1 MIVPL
6 VVVAFLVFSRTA
18 ALLATMPLASGL
30 GVPVWARLAVAV
42 PLTAVL
48 LPTAGAY
55 DGDYTLSALVAAL
68 LREVVMGSAMGFV
81 VQAVFQV
88 LSSAFE
94 AIGSQAGLAV
104 AAYFDPLLKMQSSV
118 LASLA
123 TWLATGAFL
132 GADMHLACI
141 RAVSLSFERAPPGA
155 PVLGADGFTNLVAFS
170 EACLRSGVE
179 LAGPLTIFTFIVHLG
194 QSLLARMAPNIQLF
208 WAIGPV
214 LSIGLGLLV
223 LAASLPAILNG
234 WFSMLPQALDV
245 MNALPAG
252 R

>member
-6 VVVAFLVFSRTA
+6 VVVAFLVFTRIA

-30 GVPVWARLAVAV
+30 GVPMWSRLAVAV

-48 LPTAGAY
+48 LPTAGDY
-55 DGDYTLSALVAAL
+55 TGDYTLSALVAAVA
-68 LREVVMGSAMGFV
+68 REIVVGSAMGFV

-88 LSSAFE
+88 LASAFE
-94 AIGSQAGLAV
+94 AIGSQSGLSV
-104 AAYFDPLLKMQSSV
+104 AAFFDPLLKAQSSV

-123 TWLATGAFL
+123 TWLATGVFL

-141 RAVSLSFERAPPGA
+141 RAVSDSFERAPPGT
-155 PVLGADGFTNLVAFS
+155 PVRGPSAITDLMIFC
-170 EACLRSGVE
+170 EACFRSGVE
-179 LAGPLTIFTFIVHLG
+179 LAGPLTIFTFLIHLG

-214 LSIGLGLLV
+214 LSVGLGLLV

-234 WFSMLPQALDV
+234 WFSLLPQALEV
-245 MNALPAG
+245 MNALPGG